1 MALGISLHA
10 APVRSMEVS
19 QLRVTHKMPVRF
31 FGTMRPAPMVQLDNR
46 IQQLEADVKE
56 LKEFNTKLK
65 DGLRDAKDII
75 DEDTKFRQTKT
86 GLVQIVCIAGI
97 LVLLGTQLQET

>member
-1 MALGISLHA
+1 
-10 APVRSMEVS
+10 
-19 QLRVTHKMPVRF
+19 
-31 FGTMRPAPMVQLDNR
+31 MVQLDNR